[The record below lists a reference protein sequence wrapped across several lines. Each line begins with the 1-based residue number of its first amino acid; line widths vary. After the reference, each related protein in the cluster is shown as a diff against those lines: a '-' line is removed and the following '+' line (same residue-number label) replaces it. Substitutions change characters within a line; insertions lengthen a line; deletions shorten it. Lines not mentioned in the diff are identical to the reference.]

1 MYRLST
7 MSSEKTQQDCSPTIL
22 PPPPPPPQL
31 RQPRAVSS
39 DENTCRWP
47 FM

>member
-22 PPPPPPPQL
+22 PPPPPPPAQTAQGSL
-31 RQPRAVSS
+31 I
-39 DENTCRWP
+39 
-47 FM
+47 